1 MAPVLLKRWSPLF
14 DPERE
19 QIGAGPLWVRL
30 PGLPLQYWCE
40 EAFIRI
46 GNALGTYLD
55 HDRTLV
61 ESSDRTVARIL
72 VHLDTREGLVGKI
85 TLLWGNYTR
94 VQILDYE
101 GVPFRCWQC
110 YKVGHLFKD
119 CHLNKKV
126 VDIPI
131 ATTVSTRTVLQTNK
145 RTLAPGLSPSVNIS
159 QQAAVATHSSPSP
172 PITRS
177 QAAAEAAKA
186 SGNTTAVPTNYP
198 RRSRY
203 YSEESG

>member
-72 VHLDTREGLVGKI
+72 VHLDTPKGLVGKI

-94 VQILDYE
+94 VQITTP
-101 GVPFRCWQC
+101 GFRYWITREFLFD
-110 YKVGHLFKD
+110 VGNATRLGTYSR
-119 CHLNKKV
+119 
-126 VDIPI
+126 I
-131 ATTVSTRTVLQTNK
+131 AISTR
-145 RTLAPGLSPSVNIS
+145 R
-159 QQAAVATHSSPSP
+159 
-172 PITRS
+172 
-177 QAAAEAAKA
+177 
-186 SGNTTAVPTNYP
+186 
-198 RRSRY
+198 
-203 YSEESG
+203 